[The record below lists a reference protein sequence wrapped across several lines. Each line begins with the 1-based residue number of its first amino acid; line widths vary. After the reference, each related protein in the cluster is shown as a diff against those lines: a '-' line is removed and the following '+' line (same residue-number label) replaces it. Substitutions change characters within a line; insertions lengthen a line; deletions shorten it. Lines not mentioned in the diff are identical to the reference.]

1 MSTEIKVPTLPESI
15 ADALVV
21 TWRKAEGDAVSR
33 DEILVEI
40 ETDKVVLEVPA
51 EKDGVLDKIIE
62 GEGTTVSAHQV
73 IGTIETADAASK
85 ASAVAAADAAEQT
98 AAKSAGASTAAAA
111 PAASSSGAKVDI
123 KVPTLPE
130 SIADALIVKWHK
142 AEGDAVARDEILVD
156 VETDKVVLEVP
167 AATSGVLAS
176 IVEAEGETVAAHQVI
191 GVIAEGASAAPAASA
206 DASGGAA
213 AASDDEGETG
223 GQTSPSVRKV
233 MAKHGL
239 TADQIVGSGKNG
251 RITKEDVEKA
261 AASVKSDAA
270 TAASTS
276 SAASSAV
283 SSASATS
290 GVASV
295 SSAAMDL
302 PVGDRTERRVP
313 MTRLRKR
320 IAERLLEASQTT
332 AMLTTFNEVNMQGFI
347 DFRSQYKD
355 LFEKTHGVKLGFMSI
370 FIKAATEALKRYPD
384 INASIDGDDVVY
396 HGFCD
401 VGVAVSSERGLVVP
415 VLRNTE
421 NMSLADMEKGISE
434 YAAKARDGKLGI
446 DEMTGGTFTVSN
458 GGVFGSMMSTPILN
472 PPQSAILG
480 MHATQQRPIAENGQV
495 VIRPMMYVAL
505 SYDHRIVDG
514 KGAVGFLKTIKEIV
528 EEPARVVFDL

>member
-21 TWRKAEGDAVSR
+21 TWRKAEGEAVKR
-33 DEILVEI
+33 DEVLVEI

-51 EKDGVLDKIIE
+51 EKDGVMGKIIE
-62 GEGTTVSAHQV
+62 AEGATVTAHQV
-73 IGTIETADAASK
+73 LGSIEEGGSGSAA
-85 ASAVAAADAAEQT
+85 ATAADAAV
-98 AAKSAGASTAAAA
+98 STAAASA
-111 PAASSSGAKVDI
+111 KTSPQVGNAASPIAASSGTPVDV

-142 AEGDAVARDEILVD
+142 AVGDAVARDEIIVD
-156 VETDKVVLEVP
+156 IETDKVVLEVP
-167 AATSGVLAS
+167 AAAAGVMLS
-176 IVEAEGETVAAHQVI
+176 IVEDEGATVGAHQVI
-191 GVIAEGASAAPAASA
+191 GVIAEGASAALPSGDSAIPPMAANEA
-206 DASGGAA
+206 DA
-213 AASDDEGETG
+213 TG

-233 MAKHGL
+233 MAEHGL
-239 TADQIVGSGKNG
+239 SAEQIVGSGKNG

-261 AASVKSDAA
+261 AAQVK
-270 TAASTS
+270 S
-276 SAASSAV
+276 SAASLAAAPAAGSKSAP
-283 SSASATS
+283 AA
-290 GVASV
+290 ASV
-295 SSAAMDL
+295 ADL
-302 PVGDRTERRVP
+302 PAGERTERRVP

-347 DFRSQYKD
+347 DFRTQYKD
-355 LFEKTHGVKLGFMSI
+355 VFEKTHGIKLGFMSI
-370 FIKAATEALKRYPD
+370 FVKAATEALKRYPD

-396 HGFCD
+396 HGFVD
-401 VGVAVSSERGLVVP
+401 IGVAVSSERGLVVP

-421 NMSLADMEKGISE
+421 NMSLADMEKGIAE
-434 YAAKARDGKLGI
+434 YAGKARDGKLGI

-480 MHATQQRPIAENGQV
+480 MHATQQRPIAENGEV
-495 VIRPMMYVAL
+495 VIRPMMYIAL

-528 EEPARVVFDL
+528 EEPARIVFDL